1 MNFEWDVAKSR
12 SNRLK
17 HGVTFEEAAT
27 IFADPFL
34 LQFLDVEH
42 SGNEE
47 RIQSIGMSEK
57 LKVLM
62 VVSTEREAN
71 VIRIISARKATR
83 KEVELYEENQS

>member
-1 MNFEWDVAKSR
+1 MKFEWDTAKSR
-12 SNRLK
+12 SNRSK
-17 HGVTFEEAAT
+17 HGITFEEAAT

-34 LQFLDVEH
+34 LQFLDAEH
-42 SGNEE
+42 SEDEE

-57 LKVLM
+57 LRVLM

-83 KEVELYEENQS
+83 KEVELYEENQI